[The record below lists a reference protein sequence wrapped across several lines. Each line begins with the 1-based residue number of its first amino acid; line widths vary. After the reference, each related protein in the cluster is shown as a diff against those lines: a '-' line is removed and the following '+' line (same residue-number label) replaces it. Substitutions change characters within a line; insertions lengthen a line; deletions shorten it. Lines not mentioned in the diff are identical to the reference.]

1 VTSGLASGSIER
13 RFDDRDQG
21 AEAIAMRIFGEEN
34 DLILHRRKN
43 LEAIIGL
50 GFDPYPHKFE
60 RTHTITE
67 IVRRYGHLAG
77 ARPGEEIERTNEQLK
92 ARSVRIA
99 GRMMTTRRMGRAA
112 FAHLS
117 DGQER
122 LQIYIRSNE
131 VSEREWA
138 LYNHLDLGDF
148 IGAQGYL
155 FLTRTGE
162 LTVHVQKLFFL
173 AKALL
178 PLPEKWHG
186 LQDVE
191 TRYRQRYLDLIANR
205 TSREVFVTR
214 SRIIREIRHFFDQ
227 RGYIEVETPMLTPL
241 PTGAA
246 ARPFL
251 THHNALDLDLYAR
264 IAPEL
269 YLKRLIVGGFEK
281 VYELNRNF
289 RNEGLSTRHN
299 PEFTMLEFYTAYH
312 DYTDLMDLT
321 EELLTELVLK
331 IRQSLTIT
339 YDGREIDFSRPWRR
353 LSLRDAIL
361 TFWPPSMRRPT
372 GDDLNDPHKVAH
384 LLELAGGRV
393 DPRWNYGQL
402 LVELFEQ
409 VAEEHLIQPTFITD
423 YPTDIS
429 PLSKESDTDPTV
441 AHRFELY
448 IGGLEIANAFCELN
462 DPAEQR
468 RRFEEQ
474 MKLRDRGDEEA
485 MVMDEDYIRALG
497 YGMPPTAGEGI
508 GIDRLVMLLTDQKSI
523 RDVILF
529 PHMRPR

>member
-1 VTSGLASGSIER
+1 MR
-13 RFDDRDQG
+13 RGDPVG
-21 AEAIAMRIFGEEN
+21 IFGEEN
-34 DLILHRRKN
+34 DLIISRRKN
-43 LEAIIGL
+43 LDAIIEL

-67 IVRRYGHLAG
+67 IVRRHGHLAG
-77 ARPGEEIERTNEQLK
+77 AKPVEEIERINQDLK
-92 ARSVRIA
+92 AVAVRIA

-117 DGQER
+117 DGEER
-122 LQIYIRSNE
+122 LQIYLRSNE

-138 LYNHLDLGDF
+138 LYEHLDLGDF
-148 IGAQGYL
+148 IGAEGFL

-162 LTVHVQKLFFL
+162 LTVHVQKLLFL

-186 LQDVE
+186 LHDVE

-205 TSREVFVTR
+205 SSRQVFITR
-214 SRIIREIRHFFDQ
+214 SRIIREIRRFFDE

-251 THHNALDLDLYAR
+251 THHNALDIDLYAR

-299 PEFTMLEFYTAYH
+299 PEFTMLEFYTAYD
-312 DYTDLMDLT
+312 DYTDLMELT
-321 EELLTELVLK
+321 EELLTDLVQK
-331 IRQSLTIT
+331 IAGSLTIT
-339 YDGREIDFSRPWRR
+339 YDGREIDFTRPWRR
-353 LSLRDAIL
+353 LTLMEAIL
-361 TFWPPSMRRPT
+361 RFWPNADTRPSAE
-372 GDDLNDPHKVAH
+372 DLNELSTVAQ
-384 LLELAGGRV
+384 LLQSVGGRV
-393 DPRWNYGQL
+393 DPRWNWGQCL
-402 LVELFEQ
+402 GKLFEH

-423 YPTDIS
+423 YPTEMS
-429 PLSKESDTDPTV
+429 PLSKQSDTDPTL

-529 PHMRPR
+529 PHMRPET